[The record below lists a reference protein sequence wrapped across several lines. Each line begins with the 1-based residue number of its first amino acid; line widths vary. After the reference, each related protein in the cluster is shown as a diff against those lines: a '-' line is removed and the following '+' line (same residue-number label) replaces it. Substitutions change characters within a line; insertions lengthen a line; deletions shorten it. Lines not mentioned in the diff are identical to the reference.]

1 MATIPLVLT
10 LQDILKRREQGG
22 ITFELHI
29 PKLELQKGQ
38 FVAVVGESGCGKSTL
53 LDMLALVSRPT
64 HCSQFSYYET
74 QNAET
79 SQQTNIKNLWDSEAE
94 HDLAALRRSH
104 FGYVLQTG
112 GLLPFLTVFQ
122 NLQLPSKLNG
132 YHHDSQIKDLAKR
145 FGVEGLLDKKP
156 QYLSGGQRQ
165 RVAILRA
172 INHNPNIILAD
183 EPTAAVDKTRALNIV
198 KDFHNL
204 AKESGTTIVMVT
216 HDQDLVAPFADVT
229 YTFDVTEVSETLTRS
244 NCRLFV

>member
-1 MATIPLVLT
+1 MLTIPLVLE
-10 LQDILKRREQGG
+10 LLNGLKRREQGG

-29 PKLELQKGQ
+29 PNLTLQKGQ

-53 LDMLALVSRPT
+53 LDLLALVSRPT
-64 HCSQFSYYET
+64 ACSQFSYYDT

-79 SQQTNIKNLWDSEAE
+79 LQPTDLKNLWDSEAE
-94 HDLAALRRSH
+94 NALAALRRSR

-132 YHHDSQIKDLAKR
+132 YHHDLQIKNLAKR
-145 FGVEGLLDKKP
+145 FGVDGVLDKKP

-172 INHNPNIILAD
+172 INHHPNIILAD
-183 EPTAAVDKTRALNIV
+183 EPTAAVDKTRALSIV
-198 KDFHNL
+198 KDFHTL
-204 AKESGTTIVMVT
+204 AKENGTTIVMVT
-216 HDQDLVAPFADVT
+216 HDRELVAPFADAT
-229 YTFDVTEVSETLTRS
+229 YTFDVTEESETLTQS
-244 NCRLFV
+244 NCKLM